1 MRIVYGVHGYGQ
13 GHATRAL
20 SVLPELMSSHQ
31 VLILA
36 GGDAYEALRQ
46 DYPVVHVPTLT
57 YVYDK
62 ASGRCSTWQTAK
74 RNLPTVLDWTVHGPT
89 FRRIANLIKNHE
101 TEVVISDAELWTHRV
116 AARLG
121 LPRIGFDHFG
131 VLTYCRPAMSRF
143 DRLLSLRD
151 VLVYRLLMG
160 KADRIIVSSF
170 YDAPSA
176 YEGVRVVGPLLRSEL
191 QEFESR
197 RGEHLLA
204 YFNNG
209 ATLFTDTI
217 ARVLKSVGCP
227 VVIYGTSR
235 TGRDGRL
242 EFRPRGNRDFIEA
255 LASCRAVVS
264 TAGNQLVGEAIHF
277 GKPML
282 VMPEDAVEQRV
293 NAMAIEQ
300 LGIGMQIPRESL
312 CEDVLQTF
320 LDREP
325 EYVHNIKQH
334 ARDGKREALDEFER
348 FFREVAETKPALQ
361 PTLWPA

>member
-20 SVLPELMSSHQ
+20 TVLPDLTRRHQ

-36 GGDAYEALRQ
+36 GGDAYEALRR
-46 DYPVVHVPTLT
+46 DYPVVRVPTLT
-57 YVYDK
+57 YAYSK
-62 ASGRCSTWQTAK
+62 QTGRCSTWQTGK
-74 RNLPTVLDWTVHGPT
+74 RNLPMVLDWTVHGPT
-89 FRRIANLIKNHE
+89 FRRIADLIKKHE
-101 TEVVISDAELWTHRV
+101 AQCAISDAELWTHRV

-160 KADRIIVSSF
+160 KAHRIIVSSF
-170 YDAPSA
+170 YNAPSA

-191 QEFESR
+191 LDFEAR
-197 RGEHLLA
+197 RGDHLLA

-209 ATLFTDTI
+209 ATLFSDAI
-217 ARVLKSVGCP
+217 EQALRALDCP
-227 VVIYGTSR
+227 VIIYGTSR
-235 TGRDGRL
+235 RGRQGRL

-255 LASCRAVVS
+255 LASCRAVIS
-264 TAGNQLVGEAIHF
+264 TAGNQLVGEAIHY

-300 LGIGMQIPRESL
+300 LGIGMQVPRELLS
-312 CEDVLQTF
+312 EAVLRTF
-320 LDREP
+320 LDHEP
-325 EYVHNIKQH
+325 DYVHNIRQH

-348 FFREVAETKPALQ
+348 FFREVAEAKPSLQ